1 MNNSFG
7 RDNRGSITHLEALK
21 GDCIGNQTIIN
32 LPPYVVW
39 AAAGIALAFC
49 ATAIGCRLIPQE
61 VHHTFDQSANV
72 QISSAGNGGLK

>member
-1 MNNSFG
+1 MGINIK
-7 RDNRGSITHLEALK
+7 RDNRGTVTLNEALD
-21 GDCIGNQTIIN
+21 GGCIDNRTIIN